1 MDDVLL
7 NKMAIIE
14 RCLARVD
21 EEYCGH
27 EEELMTNFTR
37 QDAIILNIQRA
48 CQACIDM
55 GNRTLA
61 LLKSQTVQES
71 REVFDVLAE
80 KKIISAELAHRMK
93 MMVGFRNIAVHEYQ
107 RLDINIMKAVIEEH
121 LGDLR
126 FFGKT
131 LLASQLD

>member
-14 RCLARVD
+14 RCLARIE
-21 EEYCGH
+21 EEYRGH
-27 EEELMTNFTR
+27 EDELMTNYTR

-55 GNRTLA
+55 GTRTLA
-61 LLKSQTVQES
+61 LLKASTIQES
-71 REVFDVLAE
+71 REIFDALADR
-80 KKIISAELAHRMK
+80 KLITPELAHNMK

-107 RLDINIMKAVIEEH
+107 RLNMKIMKAVIEKH
-121 LGDLR
+121 LSDLR
-126 FFGKT
+126 LFGKT
-131 LLASQLD
+131 LLSSQLP